1 MSFAQPVGL
10 TSALEG
16 TPMTTDEVRPFRI
29 EIPTRTWTIFRTGS
43 PAFDGPRAGWWRHG
57 YGVPV
62 ARVHELVEF
71 WRHRYDWRAWE
82 ARLNE
87 HPPDLLVADLRNL
100 FAGLR

>member
-1 MSFAQPVGL
+1 
-10 TSALEG
+10 
-16 TPMTTDEVRPFRI
+16 
-29 EIPTRTWTIFRTGS
+29 
-43 PAFDGPRAGWWRHG
+43 
-57 YGVPV
+57 VPV